1 MSDILSTPSLWVLGA
16 LVAYLLTY
24 YFYTKWVD
32 EKVWDV
38 SADRTTPAH
47 MYMDGVEFFP
57 VSRSVL
63 WGFQFKSIAAL
74 GPILG
79 PFVAISYGWLPALL
93 WIILGNVFIG
103 WAHDYSS
110 IMISVRNEGRS
121 MGPLVY
127 QYVGGDRPR
136 TILLGYLLF
145 YLLIISAVFIYLI
158 ALFWNVFPGT
168 FLATVVV
175 FIAAIIVGQ
184 LLYRFQM
191 NVIGVTIFAIIMVLV
206 AVWVGAAI
214 PWPPVNY
221 FGEEYT
227 MLVWSLILAVFLFFA
242 ALSSMPTFI
251 TPMNF
256 ISAFPAIGGVIILII
271 GALLTPATGISLG
284 QPSIGKFEVL
294 MGSIGP
300 GPIFP
305 VLFVTIACGAVSG
318 WHSLVGSSTTAK
330 QLDVELDA
338 RPVGA
343 GAMLTE
349 GLLALSALAAYM
361 IIPAGSDVFQKG
373 KVAAFVT
380 GAKELASAYLGGEA
394 MLPFWASFFAL
405 FLVIYA
411 FTVQTLVTRYWRLV
425 SGELFTG
432 GFSFLGN
439 KYIATIIGLLIPILF
454 ALSGSWIN
462 LWIYF
467 GGSNQLLAGLA
478 LFLAAIIVARMRRPT
493 AYVIIPAIFM
503 LIVTLSALGWETYL
517 YGKKVLAYLES
528 GDVNVL
534 FANPPLKSYP
544 AAALFMNVVFI
555 FIGLILIGLGFFM
568 AYYLFKSYS
577 TAQKSE

>member
-16 LVAYLLTY
+16 LVAYAFTY
-24 YFYTKWVD
+24 YIYSKWVD
-32 EKVWDV
+32 RKVWEV
-38 SADRTTPAH
+38 SAERTTPAH

-57 VSRSVL
+57 VSKSVL

-79 PFVAISYGWLPALL
+79 PFIAIAYGWLPALL
-93 WIILGNVFIG
+93 WIIFGNMFIG

-145 YLLIISAVFIYLI
+145 YLLIISAVFIFLI
-158 ALFWNVFPGT
+158 ALFWNIFPGT
-168 FLATVVV
+168 FLATVIV
-175 FIAAIIVGQ
+175 FIAALIVGQ
-184 LLYRFQM
+184 LLYKYQM
-191 NVIGVTIFAIIMVLV
+191 DVYGVTIFAIIMILI
-206 AVWVGAAI
+206 AVWVGAVVQ
-214 PWPPVNY
+214 WPPVNA
-221 FGEEYT
+221 FKENT
-227 MLVWSLILAVFLFFA
+227 MLVWSLILAAFLFFA

-271 GALLTPATGISLG
+271 GALLTPLTGLSLG
-284 QPSIGKFEVL
+284 QPSMGKLDVLIGKV
-294 MGSIGP
+294 GP

-305 VLFVTIACGAVSG
+305 VLFVSIACGAVSG

-330 QLDVELDA
+330 QLDVEVDA

-361 IIPAGSDVFQKG
+361 IIPAGSKVFTKG

-380 GAKELASAYLGGEA
+380 GAKQLASAYLGGSA

-425 SGELFTG
+425 SSELFTG
-432 GFSFLGN
+432 SLSFLGN
-439 KYIATIIGLLIPILF
+439 KYIATLIGLIIPILF

-467 GGSNQLLAGLA
+467 GGSNQLLASLA
-478 LFLAAIIVARMRRPT
+478 LFLAAIIVAKMKRPS
-493 AYVIIPAIFM
+493 AYVIWPAIFM
-503 LIVTLSALGWETYL
+503 VIVTIAALIWETYL
-517 YGKKVLAYLES
+517 YTTKVSQYLAT
-528 GDVNVL
+528 GNVKVL
-534 FANPPLKSYP
+534 FAKPPLSNYPP
-544 AAALFMNVVFI
+544 AALAMNIVFVI
-555 FIGLILIGLGFFM
+555 VGIILICLGLFM
-568 AYYLFKSYS
+568 AYYLFKSYMG
-577 TAQKSE
+577 AKSS